1 MKYWETFR
9 VVDTTKR
16 FDNFVSIETNINA
29 KEKAAFFSSPS
40 SKNKFLYIASTPG
53 NGASHLAQ
61 ATLNECNYASEN
73 YIFLNYIDYLSLKTD
88 VERELFFNK
97 IIDCISVILIDNF
110 FISKNQV
117 DERRMFNELN
127 KCKAKVII
135 TGSHENKLEFN
146 HVRIDL
152 VKIQSPLERKLI
164 IQNLLN
170 TQSYNLSD
178 SEIEKF
184 ASVAFDSIREL
195 EGMLCT
201 LITIQKLGDAKRIIS
216 N

>member
-1 MKYWETFR
+1 
-9 VVDTTKR
+9 
-16 FDNFVSIETNINA
+16 
-29 KEKAAFFSSPS
+29 
-40 SKNKFLYIASTPG
+40 
-53 NGASHLAQ
+53 
-61 ATLNECNYASEN
+61 LNECNYASEN